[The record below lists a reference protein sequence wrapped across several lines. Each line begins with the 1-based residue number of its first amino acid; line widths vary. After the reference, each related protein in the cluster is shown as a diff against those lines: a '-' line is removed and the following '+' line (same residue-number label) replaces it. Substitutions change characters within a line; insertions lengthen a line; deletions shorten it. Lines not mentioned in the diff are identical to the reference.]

1 MENIDLN
8 KTRRFA
14 LAIGLVLFVYSIAG
28 LSLDLDKTLTILGI
42 PLMINNPKLI
52 GIGLIICSIYA
63 TLRYLYYGIITG
75 ITPKKARDNLLNNRF
90 PDGSRV
96 STEKSVSSSYLDHNT
111 CKDRVQDYV
120 SKYFPS
126 FSASSK
132 TSSEVFEEGQFYR
145 FEIKTKPF
153 LRVFGFI
160 HGLDHWLPFWI
171 NIIAILAFL
180 FYTLF

>member
-111 CKDRVQDYV
+111 CKDRV
-120 SKYFPS
+120 
-126 FSASSK
+126 
-132 TSSEVFEEGQFYR
+132 
-145 FEIKTKPF
+145 
-153 LRVFGFI
+153 
-160 HGLDHWLPFWI
+160 
-171 NIIAILAFL
+171 
-180 FYTLF
+180 